1 MIRITDKQLEA
12 LLADRRF
19 NVPDPHEVW
28 ESCPDCQI
36 RYALL
41 ELSVLRAKA
50 SRHLRLVST
59 DETSADDVSSANNA

>member
-19 NVPDPHEVW
+19 NVSDPHEPW

-41 ELSVLRAKA
+41 ELSAIRAKA
-50 SRHLRLVST
+50 RRHLRLMT
-59 DETSADDVSSANNA
+59 QNEAPADSVNSV

>member
-12 LLADRRF
+12 LLADKRF
-19 NVPDPHEVW
+19 DVTDPHEPW

-41 ELSVLRAKA
+41 ELRAHRAKA
-50 SRHLRLVST
+50 QRHLRIVGASEEPT
-59 DETSADDVSSANNA
+59 TA

>member
-19 NVPDPHEVW
+19 SAPDPHEPW
-28 ESCPDCQI
+28 ESCSDCQV

-41 ELSVLRAKA
+41 ELSAIRAKA
-50 SRHLRLVST
+50 RRHLHLVT
-59 DETSADDVSSANNA
+59 RNEEAMDSA

>member
-1 MIRITDKQLEA
+1 MIRITDTQLEA

-19 NVPDPHEVW
+19 SAPDPHEPW

-41 ELSVLRAKA
+41 ELRAYRAKA
-50 SRHLRLVST
+50 NRPLRIIT
-59 DETSADDVSSANNA
+59 NNEEPADGMQSG